1 MTIINNY
8 LLFVNS
14 TNISMKIE
22 TVMLSYQVKLL
33 NVEMNFYRVIQIQ
46 MTSQND
52 VFTNREDNCFFYPEG
67 TRLRANQKV
76 LESN

>member
-52 VFTNREDNCFFYPEG
+52 EFTKREDNCSFILKG
-67 TRLRANQKV
+67 QG
-76 LESN
+76 

>member
-52 VFTNREDNCFFYPEG
+52 VFTNREDNCFFLSW
-67 TRLRANQKV
+67 RDKV
-76 LESN
+76 KGQSKSTGK

>member
-52 VFTNREDNCFFYPEG
+52 VFTKREDNCFFILKG
-67 TRLRANQKV
+67 QG
-76 LESN
+76 

>member
-1 MTIINNY
+1 
-8 LLFVNS
+8 
-14 TNISMKIE
+14 MKIE

-52 VFTNREDNCFFYPEG
+52 VFTKRGDNCSFILKG
-67 TRLRANQKV
+67 QG
-76 LESN
+76 

>member
-52 VFTNREDNCFFYPEG
+52 VFTKREDNCSFILKG
-67 TRLRANQKV
+67 QG
-76 LESN
+76 